1 MSSVLSGLLYRNE
14 WSSISGI
21 LIDIYMKIAKKIT
34 VSIQEIGNDNLINI
48 TVAKKNNESVIF
60 DEKFFELVKILQ
72 ARYTINQIDDLV
84 VFKSI
89 QSMSKNEIV
98 E

>member
-1 MSSVLSGLLYRNE
+1 
-14 WSSISGI
+14 
-21 LIDIYMKIAKKIT
+21 MK
-34 VSIQEIGNDNLINI
+34 
-48 TVAKKNNESVIF
+48 
-60 DEKFFELVKILQ
+60 KFFELVKISQ

>member
-1 MSSVLSGLLYRNE
+1 
-14 WSSISGI
+14 
-21 LIDIYMKIAKKIT
+21 MKIAKKLT

-72 ARYTINQIDDLV
+72 TRYTINQIDDLV

-89 QSMSKNEIV
+89 QSMSKNEMV